1 MTQPARHEEVHY
13 CARCR
18 AIIEEEAAEAADSA
32 PREIA
37 SEPEAKKDRDSG
49 VMPIVETGIETESEI
64 ETEQKIEAHVD
75 DAPTESRMEVAPE
88 SLPQPITE
96 AAPAAAIAIAPEHE
110 LRATPRRQVEV
121 DVGIHSDSHFFAGLT
136 GDVSRGGLFVA
147 TYAELEVGS
156 KVTLDFELPNGHI
169 VADGTVRWHRSA
181 RDHHSPGFGVQF
193 ERIAPEM
200 LKLIER
206 FCQARPP
213 LYYDQA
219 DDDF

>member
-18 AIIEEEAAEAADSA
+18 AIIEAEEGAEAKSGEV
-32 PREIA
+32 EIVRDP
-37 SEPEAKKDRDSG
+37 EPDAKKDRDSG
-49 VMPIVETGIETESEI
+49 VMPIVETPADVETPV
-64 ETEQKIEAHVD
+64 APFVD
-75 DAPTESRMEVAPE
+75 EAPTESRMEIAPE
-88 SLPQPITE
+88 SAPQTTTE
-96 AAPAAAIAIAPEHE
+96 AAPAPAIVVAPEHE
-110 LRATPRRQVEV
+110 LRAAPRRQVEV

-147 TYAELEVGS
+147 TYAELAVGAR
-156 KVTLDFELPNGHI
+156 VTLDFELPNGRV
-169 VADGTVRWHRSA
+169 VADGIVRWHRSA

-193 ERIAPEM
+193 ERVEPGM

-219 DDDF
+219 DDDI